1 MRQRGPGHEH
11 NADGG
16 VQSGEP
22 PGADGVAGDGAIA
35 DRSDQRFQPQFSKI
49 EPRPVG
55 RIEKLLLRTL
65 RDSQKNWEKNG
76 WVRGMGRWNVPVGEK
91 R

>member
-1 MRQRGPGHEH
+1 MRQKGPGYEH

-35 DRSDQRFQPQFSKI
+35 DRGDQRFQPQFSKI

-65 RDSQKNWEKNG
+65 RNPKKNEKKWMGAGNG
-76 WVRGMGRWNVPVGEK
+76 SMECAGG
-91 R
+91 